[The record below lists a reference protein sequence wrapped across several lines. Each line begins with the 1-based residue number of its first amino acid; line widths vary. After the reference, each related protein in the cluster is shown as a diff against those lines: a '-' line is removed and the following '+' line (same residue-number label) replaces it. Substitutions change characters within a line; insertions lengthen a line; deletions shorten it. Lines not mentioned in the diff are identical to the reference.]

1 VNRITTLKSIQNG
14 IAVLK
19 RRSGASL
26 SSNGWRSASGQ
37 VIKELEGLN
46 RGTERDFLVAGQ
58 KLIEFRTLARQIA
71 SDMSA
76 LTELIS
82 GEQSRQAS
90 QALARILE
98 HCRQMDSRIEQGGE
112 ALGQVGELS
121 RRVRAAFTGLRHTVA
136 VFRTLCTLTRIET
149 ARLGGAGADL
159 GHLTA
164 EVGPLSESI
173 QSSGEGV
180 LEASGRLDQDVRS
193 ALVSGLDLRRTQLKE
208 LPALIAGLIESL
220 KSLEERQRLAAEA
233 SGRQMA
239 EYTAVCE
246 AMDDLVSSI
255 QFHDITRQQ
264 VEHVIEALRHLRSEG
279 QSPAGKPKLSSPQ
292 LSSEDA
298 GIILTLQS
306 RQLSEAA
313 RLFAASVGRM
323 LGDLDRIAVR
333 AESTPEASRSLLGI
347 SSDGQESFFLKLE
360 TQFSAIV
367 KMLDA
372 CITALSGME
381 ATGVSLN
388 ETIGHMRNSVAEI
401 RGTEIRIQRISTN
414 ATIRATHI
422 GAAGVALNKIAE
434 VMQRL
439 ALESSGTTEGAAGT
453 LNEMSD
459 AAGRVSGGAETA
471 ASLTKEVIDE
481 MRTTIGQLHSSSE
494 SSFSRV
500 NEIVALSA
508 RLAGELA
515 ALRSGFSAGRMF
527 AETVE
532 RARIE
537 LESMGAGHAD
547 VASKSSSAETA
558 QKLERFA
565 ATYTMQRQ
573 REVHESVVG
582 GSPVP
587 DAPLFTLRT
596 ERSVVKEGD
605 LGENVELF

>member
-1 VNRITTLKSIQNG
+1 M
-14 IAVLK
+14 AALK
-19 RRSGASL
+19 RRSGAS
-26 SSNGWRSASGQ
+26 SSRKGWWTACGQ
-37 VIKELEGLN
+37 VIQELESLN
-46 RGTERDFLVAGQ
+46 RGTERDFLVVGE
-58 KLIEFRTLARQIA
+58 KLIEFRQLARQIA

-112 ALGQVGELS
+112 ALGQVRDLS
-121 RRVRAAFTGLRHTVA
+121 RRVRAEFTGLRHTVA

-180 LEASGRLDQDVRS
+180 LDAAGRLDHDVRS
-193 ALVSGLDLRRTQLKE
+193 ALASGLDLRGTQLKE
-208 LPALIAGLIESL
+208 LPALIAGLIDSL
-220 KSLEERQRLAAEA
+220 KSLEERQRQVAEA
-233 SGRQMA
+233 SGRQAAGYAAM
-239 EYTAVCE
+239 CE
-246 AMDDLVSSI
+246 AMDDLVGSI

-264 VEHVIEALRHLRSEG
+264 IEHVIEALRHLRSGG
-279 QSPAGKPKLSSPQ
+279 QSCGSKPLSSLKLSSA
-292 LSSEDA
+292 DA

-313 RLFAASVGRM
+313 RVFAASVGRM
-323 LGDLDRIAVR
+323 LGDLDSLAAR

-347 SSDGQESFFLKLE
+347 SSGGQESFFLKLE
-360 TQFSAIV
+360 TQFSAIL
-367 KMLDA
+367 KMLEA
-372 CITALSGME
+372 CIAAQSGME
-381 ATGVSLN
+381 ATGAGLS
-388 ETIGHMRNSVAEI
+388 ETIGHMRNSVVEI

-414 ATIRATHI
+414 AAIRATHI
-422 GAAGVALNKIAE
+422 GAAGVALNTIAE

-439 ALESSGTTEGAAGT
+439 ARESSAATEGAADI
-453 LNEMSD
+453 LNEMSG
-459 AAGRVSGGAETA
+459 AAGRVSGDAGMA
-471 ASLTKEVIDE
+471 ASLTNAMIDE
-481 MRTTIGQLHSSSE
+481 MRATVGQLHSSSE
-494 SSFSRV
+494 SSATRV
-500 NEIVALSA
+500 NEIAALSA

-537 LESMGAGHAD
+537 LEGIGAEAAA

-565 ATYTMQRQ
+565 ETYTMQRQ
-573 REVHESVVG
+573 RDVHASVVG
-582 GSPVP
+582 GS
-587 DAPLFTLRT
+587 APFPASPNST
-596 ERSVVKEGD
+596 VIQEGE